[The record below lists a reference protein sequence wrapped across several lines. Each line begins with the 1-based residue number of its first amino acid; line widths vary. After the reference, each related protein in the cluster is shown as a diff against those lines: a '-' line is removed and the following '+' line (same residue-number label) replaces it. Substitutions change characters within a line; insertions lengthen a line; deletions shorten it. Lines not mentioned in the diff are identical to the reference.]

1 MANSQISCI
10 DSGVSQPLKR
20 TTKHHWFIAMRSL
33 GKFGCSGG
41 WFGVCSYDKCPGDTF
56 GNIFGSQCTAA
67 LTQMI
72 SHRMAAFPPS
82 SEWMT
87 NNFCYS
93 GSHSGKP
100 YCNSFPCTNRTQA
113 NDGDMVMSPGPWC
126 EFCFFS
132 PSSMQYISTSLFQR
146 NLLTCLSTT
155 SLAQNARTYVAALS
169 LLICTFS
176 QTRIQMS
183 SNLAAQLCSHGA
195 TAPLPE
201 SIHSNGFHDAALA
214 AESQLPLG
222 NTSFSTTANSQEF
235 LLTQW
240 WTVE

>member
-10 DSGVSQPLKR
+10 DSGVSQPLKC
-20 TTKHHWFIAMRSL
+20 TAQHHWFIAMRSL

-113 NDGDMVMSPGPWC
+113 NDGDMVMSPGPC
-126 EFCFFS
+126 VNSVSFLPPAC
-132 PSSMQYISTSLFQR
+132 ST
-146 NLLTCLSTT
+146 
-155 SLAQNARTYVAALS
+155 
-169 LLICTFS
+169 
-176 QTRIQMS
+176 
-183 SNLAAQLCSHGA
+183 
-195 TAPLPE
+195 
-201 SIHSNGFHDAALA
+201 
-214 AESQLPLG
+214 
-222 NTSFSTTANSQEF
+222 F
-235 LLTQW
+235 LLLFFKEISWHASLQHPW
-240 WTVE
+240 PKMLEPMLRLCLC